1 MTPTM
6 DDVDRLFHYLVN
18 HLATSAPEYLRRPFQ
33 VSELYQRLI
42 PYRHHRTAL
51 GFSAIEDY
59 EFAILKLL
67 AGERGYAHLDPDDVQ
82 RALATELEA
91 ISPAPGAFREF
102 AAASVTLDR
111 LAVQRLLDPQTAYA
125 PPSATPADP
134 TAYAPPPMAAARP
147 PGPLANFAAQTTSPL
162 DVMPA
167 GPSNTRPIRASE
179 LCPGCGENLPAGRR
193 AHYCPFCGLRLGEV
207 ECRQCGE
214 ALDVAWV
221 FCPTCGTK
229 IDAAR

>member
-1 MTPTM
+1 M

-51 GFSAIEDY
+51 GFTAIEDY

-67 AGERGYAHLDPDDVQ
+67 AGERGYAHLDPDDAQ
-82 RALATELEA
+82 RALASELEA
-91 ISPAPGAFREF
+91 VSPSPGAFREF
-102 AAASVTLDR
+102 AAASVALDQH
-111 LAVQRLLDPQTAYA
+111 AVKRLLDPQTAYA
-125 PPSATPADP
+125 PPSATPTDP
-134 TAYAPPPMAAARP
+134 STYPPPPIARP
-147 PGPLANFAAQTTSPL
+147 PGPLADFAAQATSPI
-162 DVMPA
+162 DMMPT
-167 GPSNTRPIRASE
+167 GPSDTRPIRSSE
-179 LCPGCGENLPAGRR
+179 LCPGCGENLPTGRPAR
-193 AHYCPFCGLRLGEV
+193 YCPFCGLRLGEV

-214 ALDVAWV
+214 TLDVAWV
-221 FCPTCGTK
+221 FCLTCGTK